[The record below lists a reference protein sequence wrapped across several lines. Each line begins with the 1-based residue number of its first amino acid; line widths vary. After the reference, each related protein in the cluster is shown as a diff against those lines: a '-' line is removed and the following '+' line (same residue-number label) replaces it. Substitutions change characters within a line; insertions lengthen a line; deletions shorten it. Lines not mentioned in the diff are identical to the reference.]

1 MNDMTVGMENLPNVF
16 IDKISIFPT
25 SNPELIEVRSRICL
39 YDHKDRPSWRNRSEF
54 SLSLHVAYESNLEKI
69 NQLNNGLLT
78 LHKHKSNT
86 ENIDPSL
93 RSITMGMTPEGMDG
107 EYEKYAIVVRRILKR
122 SRDLNIYAACFVGDL
137 GFDTPMFNKFYGPM
151 SAERVFVGG
160 RLNTLSNY
168 FYYPD
173 TNEEY
178 GGPVHQKP
186 DGSYM
191 EGSEH
196 KQQPHKEVRLVSE
209 ENYKVQM
216 FNFENSS
223 EVFGGGN
230 GAPVLERL
238 ERALGIPDSATN
250 LGSTTYFGTET
261 TLEGSSVGD
270 GPGSEYN

>member
-1 MNDMTVGMENLPNVF
+1 
-16 IDKISIFPT
+16 
-25 SNPELIEVRSRICL
+25 
-39 YDHKDRPSWRNRSEF
+39 
-54 SLSLHVAYESNLEKI
+54 
-69 NQLNNGLLT
+69 
-78 LHKHKSNT
+78 
-86 ENIDPSL
+86 
-93 RSITMGMTPEGMDG
+93 MGMTPEGMDG